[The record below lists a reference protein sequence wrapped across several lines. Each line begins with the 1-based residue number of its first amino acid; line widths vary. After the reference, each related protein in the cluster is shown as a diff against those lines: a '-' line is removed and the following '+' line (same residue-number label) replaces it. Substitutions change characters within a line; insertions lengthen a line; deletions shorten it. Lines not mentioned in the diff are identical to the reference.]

1 MKKYLGKFIDF
12 LFPKTCL
19 ACGNFI
25 LSGEPSKYLCGLCY
39 QKIKFIEP
47 PVCEKCGVP
56 VNSDEKYCKR
66 CTIDKEKIYYDSIR
80 GITYFEEPIK
90 ECIHMLKYK
99 GKEYLRFFLSDF
111 FINYIQKNDYLL
123 NVDLIFSVPTH
134 WTRKL
139 KRGFNQSELLAE
151 LISKKFNIEY
161 NSTNLYRKKMT
172 KPQAKLNREERL
184 ININEAFAVRNS
196 DSLIGKSVLII
207 DDVSTTGETINQCAK
222 VLKYAGAKSIFGLT
236 LARDI

>member
-1 MKKYLGKFIDF
+1 MKKILKNSIDF

-19 ACGNFI
+19 FCGNYI
-25 LSGEPSKYLCGLCY
+25 SSSEMSKYLCTVCY

-47 PVCEKCGVP
+47 PICEKCGLP
-56 VNSDEKYCKR
+56 VNSGEKYCQR
-66 CTIDKEKIYYDSIR
+66 CTDNKEKVYYNLIR

-90 ECIHMLKYK
+90 KCIHMLKYK
-99 GKEYLRFFLSDF
+99 GKEYLGFFLSDF
-111 FINYIQKNDYLL
+111 FINYLQKNNYLL
-123 NVDLIFSVPTH
+123 NVDLVTPVPIH
-134 WTRKL
+134 YLRKF
-139 KRGFNQSELLAE
+139 KRGFNQSELIAK

-161 NSTNLYRKKMT
+161 DNLNLYRKKLT

-184 ININEAFAVRNS
+184 LNINEAFAVR
-196 DSLIGKSVLII
+196 DSGYFMGKSVLIV

-222 VLKYAGAKSIFGLT
+222 VLKQSGAKNIFGLT